1 MRAWIIA
8 IIVVGTIAA
17 SSTSS
22 SEPATSTSSVAPSS
36 LLTTTLP
43 SPTTT
48 LPPPT
53 TTTTT
58 LPAPIPAFPEFRIA
72 ERVVAPET
80 GDIVVL
86 LLDPTSYTSLS
97 DLDLYDIIADA
108 VDRFPPIYEAH
119 IVDTPEA
126 AAAVLVEEPDS
137 EQQRELAAHY
147 LARLEDGYRIV
158 YLGPFGE
165 SDEAVLGS

>member
-17 SSTSS
+17 SCTSS
-22 SEPATSTSSVAPSS
+22 SEPATSTSSLAPSS
-36 LLTTTLP
+36 LL
-43 SPTTT
+43 TTT

-58 LPAPIPAFPEFRIA
+58 VPTPIPAFPEFRIA

-137 EQQRELAAHY
+137 EQKRELASHY

-165 SDEAVLGS
+165 SEEAVLGS